1 MKDPAVLLYFDKW
14 ITSTN
19 GMKAEFRAWYMDLI
33 IYQYDKGKIPMDVD
47 ELAGICRV
55 RPSEYQAFNQMVDQ
69 VVKQKF
75 VERDGFYYNDI
86 TSEVLRKRE
95 DFVQKRTLSSNIGV
109 VIKIA
114 RSMKSVTEAQID
126 FIKEFLKDKTIE
138 EINTYKSNQMVNHL
152 VNLYINEDEDVNKDE
167 KEKRKGVVGEK
178 PKPAKTDL
186 HHLIDRFNEKCKNLP
201 NVIKLTN
208 PRKAALENRIEEYDI
223 NQIEVVFEMVSESE
237 FLNGNND
244 RGWKANFDWIMN
256 PTNFTKILEGTYKN
270 KQNGNR
276 NNNNQRTDAER
287 KQSALTAAASM
298 RGFRQPD

>member
-33 IYQYDKGKIPMDVD
+33 IYQYDKGKIPTDVD
-47 ELAGICRV
+47 EMAGICRV
-55 RPSEYQAFNQMVDQ
+55 RPSEYQSFNQMVDQ

-114 RSMKSVTEAQID
+114 RSMKSVTEAHID
-126 FIKEFLKDKTIE
+126 FIKDFLKDKTIE

-152 VNLYINEDEDVNKDE
+152 VNLYVNEDEDESKNINKL
-167 KEKRKGVVGEK
+167 KGQ
-178 PKPAKTDL
+178 KTDL
-186 HHLIDRFNEKCKNLP
+186 QLLIDRFNEKCKQLP
-201 NVIKLTN
+201 AALKLTDN
-208 PRKAALENRIEEYDI
+208 RKKCLNSRIDEFGVD
-223 NQIEVVFEMVSESE
+223 QIEVVFELVSGSE
-237 FLNGNND
+237 FLNGKND
-244 RGWKANFDWIMN
+244 RGWRADFDWILQ
-256 PTNFTKILEGTYKN
+256 PKNFVKIMEGTYNKN
-270 KQNGNR
+270 NQNGKPNTTTSFSKNR
-276 NNNNQRTDAER
+276 
-287 KQSALTAAASM
+287 
-298 RGFRQPD
+298 